1 MTEAQTPVLT
11 GIGDAIVTE
20 SLQKWFSS
28 ESGTYTA
35 VEDINLQIPKGAFVS
50 LVGPSGCGKSTI
62 LNIVAGLTKPS
73 AGAVR
78 IFGEELT
85 GLNKRA
91 SYMFQQDA
99 LLPWKTVEENIAL
112 GLQFRRQPY
121 REALAA
127 ANNWIRRVG
136 LDGFGGRFPYQ
147 LSGGMR
153 KRVAMA
159 QCWIVDPDIV
169 LMDEPF
175 GALDVHT
182 RHRMEGEILD
192 LWAESRKTVLFITHD
207 LEEAIALSDQVVVLS
222 SGPASRVVAR
232 HDVDLLRPRNL
243 LDLKMDPRFTELYR
257 IIWSDLRKE
266 VLRSYERNR
275 E

>member
-1 MTEAQTPVLT
+1 MTEPPTPAPT

-20 SLQKWFSS
+20 RLKKWFSS

-35 VEDINLQIPKGAFVS
+35 VADISLQIPRGGFVS

-73 AGAVR
+73 SGAVR

-112 GLQFRRQPY
+112 GLQFRRRPY
-121 REALAA
+121 REALAE

-136 LDGFGGRFPYQ
+136 LDGFSGRFPYQ

-222 SGPASRVVAR
+222 SGPASSVVAR
-232 HDVDLLRPRNL
+232 HDVDLPRPRNL
-243 LDLKMDPRFTELYR
+243 LDLKTDPRFTELYR

-266 VLRSYERNR
+266 VLRSYERNH